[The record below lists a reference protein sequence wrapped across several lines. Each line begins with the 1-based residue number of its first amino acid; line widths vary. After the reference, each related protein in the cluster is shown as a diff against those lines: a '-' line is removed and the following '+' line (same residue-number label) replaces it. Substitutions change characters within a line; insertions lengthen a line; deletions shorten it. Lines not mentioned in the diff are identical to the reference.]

1 MTTTARRAAA
11 GTGAVGGSTVAG
23 RLNPVA
29 KLAAI
34 GVVTVPLLVSRDV
47 VTSGVLV
54 GAEVIALPLLGLGGR
69 LLGRAWPLA
78 LGLATL
84 WLANYL
90 GRGSVSGMVGI
101 SLRLVALGLPG
112 LLLVASTDPT
122 DLADALVQKWRAP
135 ARVAYGALAAFRLL
149 PLLADELGVIRRARR
164 ARGVSAGANPVA
176 WVRTGVAL
184 LFAVLVQAIR
194 RATRLAAAMD
204 SRGFDAGRPR
214 SFARVS
220 IVRRTDRAFVAATVL
235 VVVAAVTTSVLTGS
249 WRFVLS

>member
-1 MTTTARRAAA
+1 MTAATRTPLDPSGRPIAAA
-11 GTGAVGGSTVAG
+11 

-34 GVVTVPLLVSRDV
+34 GVLTLPLLVSRDV
-47 VTSGVLV
+47 VTSAVIVGTELV
-54 GAEVIALPLLGLGGR
+54 TLPLLGLGAR
-69 LLGRAWPLA
+69 LLTKAWPIV

-90 GRGSVSGMVGI
+90 GRGSVSGLVAI

-122 DLADALVQKWRAP
+122 ELADALVQKWRAP

-149 PLLADELGVIRRARR
+149 PLLADEITVIRRARR
-164 ARGVSAGANPVA
+164 ARGVGAGSNPVA
-176 WVRTGVAL
+176 WVRTGAAL
-184 LFAVLVQAIR
+184 LFALLVQAIR

-204 SRGFDAGRPR
+204 SRGFDAGLPR
-214 SFARVS
+214 SFARASV
-220 IVRRTDRAFVAATVL
+220 VRRSDRAFVAATL
-235 VVVAAVTTSVLTGS
+235 LVAATAVAVSVATGS
-249 WRFVLS
+249 WRFVVG